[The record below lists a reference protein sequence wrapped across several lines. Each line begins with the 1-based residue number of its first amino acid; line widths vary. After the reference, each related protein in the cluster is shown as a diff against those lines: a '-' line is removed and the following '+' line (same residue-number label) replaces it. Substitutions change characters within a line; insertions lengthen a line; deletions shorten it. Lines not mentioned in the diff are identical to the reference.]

1 MDAVAVGDHTFNT
14 YAGMREVILN
24 GHKVRLFDS
33 IDELPIVRFH
43 RYNRM
48 LLVDAGIGSDI
59 QDFDA
64 HIERVVRYLRK
75 GDNDSA
81 AKELD
86 NLRQNV
92 YMIMQGQSVRD
103 LSFAC
108 LVESIDDNVKDDLSP
123 EALAKV
129 VEILGDTPRKRLT
142 DLYQSVKKK
151 IDEELSLY
159 FPAMFDDVT
168 TREYYDIMKRLAVL
182 NLKMVTDGESDELRR
197 QADEIRE
204 KLVLYS
210 KPKVFT
216 GHDGVE
222 VRHDKEFETMCLTIT
237 KETGRDAKAMT
248 VLEYYNAYDY
258 LQQKARKAQNK
269 AR

>member
-1 MDAVAVGDHTFNT
+1 MDAVAVGDHTYYT

-129 VEILGDTPRKRLT
+129 VEILGDTPRKKLT

-151 IDEELSLY
+151 
-159 FPAMFDDVT
+159 
-168 TREYYDIMKRLAVL
+168 
-182 NLKMVTDGESDELRR
+182 N
-197 QADEIRE
+197 
-204 KLVLYS
+204 
-210 KPKVFT
+210 
-216 GHDGVE
+216 
-222 VRHDKEFETMCLTIT
+222 
-237 KETGRDAKAMT
+237 
-248 VLEYYNAYDY
+248 
-258 LQQKARKAQNK
+258 
-269 AR
+269 